1 MGKIRYVIDFV
12 FFLFIIIIIQSC
24 VSSDKS
30 DILPDDT
37 PETAIQKAM
46 KNYEQKKYLTAIDDF
61 SLIKL
66 KFSGSKIVDKA
77 QFFLGMC
84 HYHRGEY
91 IIAAYE
97 FENLIK
103 NYSTSQYTK
112 EARYYRA
119 LSFYKLSPDYSLDQT
134 YTQMAIREF
143 QNFMELYPSDSLAK
157 DAQAKIKELRNK
169 LALKDYKAAQLYV
182 TLDNYKAADI
192 YFDHIVEEYYDTDW
206 ADDALYSKIKL
217 SISRN
222 KVEQAIK
229 DIEKFEKSFPD
240 SPYLKEIQE
249 LKKQNVNK
257 KS

>member
-1 MGKIRYVIDFV
+1 MFKFKYIVN
-12 FFLFIIIIIQSC
+12 FFLTFFLTFFIHSC

-37 PETAIQKAM
+37 AETAIQKAM
-46 KNYEQKKYLTAIDDF
+46 RNYEQKKYLTAIDDF

-66 KFSGSKIVDKA
+66 KFSGTKIVDKA
-77 QFFLGMC
+77 QFYLAMC
-84 HYHRGEY
+84 HYQRGEY

-97 FENLIK
+97 FENLLK

-112 EARYYRA
+112 EGRYHRA

-143 QNFMELYPSDSLAK
+143 QNFIELYPSDSLAK

-222 KVEQAIK
+222 KLEQAIK
-229 DIEKFEKSFPD
+229 DIEKFEKYFPD
-240 SPYLKEIQE
+240 SPYLKEIQA
-249 LKKQNVNK
+249 LKKKNDSK